1 MAKIMVF
8 QHVPYEPLG
17 TLDPL
22 IRSLRHRI
30 KYVNFGREPL
40 AEPSIQGYD
49 ALIILGG
56 PMNIG
61 NEANYPH
68 LLTEQS
74 VIRDA
79 MQRDMPILGICL
91 GSQLIAAA
99 NGADVYPAKADEIGW
114 ATVTQ
119 TASGKNDPLIASFTN
134 TEQIFQW
141 HSYTFDLPNQ
151 AELLLSGDICVNQ
164 AYRMQEKV
172 YGMQFHLEAS
182 SALIERWLKLPAHL
196 AELGATAEQAQAN
209 IEHIRN
215 ITALQISNSNK
226 LSEKAFGSFLDLL
239 PEVRGHG
246 VFPHR

>member
-1 MAKIMVF
+1 MVF